1 MTTPQLSR
9 PSEESVTDRSRRPGV
24 ATILKSIASAV
35 APWGT
40 IGALALITLA
50 FAASKPST
58 FATVDNLKVIFD
70 QAALL
75 AIVALGLT
83 LCLISWDFD
92 LSIGAMATLAGLTVA
107 LLLQHGWPM
116 GWAIAVTMAMAAA
129 FGLVNGLIVAKFKV
143 SAFIGTLAMASILT
157 GLGNWW
163 TNTAAIPILS
173 SSFYNLDTV
182 RVGRVHFPV
191 IVAGAVFVVTYVTL
205 EHMKLGRKLYAVG
218 ANPAAARIAG
228 IRVSYLRIGAFS
240 FCSVAA
246 ALAGILLA
254 ARLAGGYQGSGDPF
268 LLNAYAAAFIGAV
281 TLKIGHFTA
290 LGTVVGVLLLTVVTN
305 GLNILGTPLYVTQIV
320 EGGILIAA
328 VAISG
333 LARVLGPK

>member
-1 MTTPQLSR
+1 METPRLSR
-9 PSEESVTDRSRRPGV
+9 PSEGAVTEQPQRPG
-24 ATILKSIASAV
+24 ATATLKRAASGA

-40 IGALALITLA
+40 IGALVIISLA
-50 FAASKPST
+50 FGVSRPST
-58 FATVDNLKVIFD
+58 FATVNNLRVIFD

-107 LLLQHGWPM
+107 LLLQRGWSP
-116 GWAIAVTMAMAAA
+116 GWAIAATVAMAAG
-129 FGLVNGLIVAKFKV
+129 FGLVNGIVVARFKV

-173 SSFYNLDTV
+173 SSFYGLDTLPV
-182 RVGRVHFPV
+182 ARVHFPV
-191 IVAGAVFVVTYVTL
+191 VVAAAVFVVMYVTL

-218 ANPAAARIAG
+218 SNPIAARIAG
-228 IRVSYLRIGAFS
+228 IRVSHLRIGAFAC
-240 FCSVAA
+240 CSVAA
-246 ALAGILLA
+246 ALAGILLS
-254 ARLAGGYQGSGDPF
+254 ARLSGGYQGAGDPF

-290 LGTVVGVLLLTVVTN
+290 LGTVVGVLLLTVITN

-320 EGGILIAA
+320 EGVILIVA